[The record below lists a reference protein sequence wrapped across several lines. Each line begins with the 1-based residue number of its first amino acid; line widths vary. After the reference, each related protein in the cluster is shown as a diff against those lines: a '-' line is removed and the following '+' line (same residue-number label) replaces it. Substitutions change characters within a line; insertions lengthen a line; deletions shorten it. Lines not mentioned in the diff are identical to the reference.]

1 MNHVNHADFLDIHQH
16 VGSVVTAKDLMR
28 KFRIIEKSCNYN
40 KWRMAVSTFE
50 IEIFVADIII
60 CYDIT
65 LEWLEYNSECSAPNP
80 IRQEFNLSKGDFA
93 DWQVNFRCVAQL
105 QTSGFQIPQRQQS
118 RIPNLFDKKIQKGK
132 HYHDS
137 RAPKSTMENIC
148 LA

>member
-16 VGSVVTAKDLMR
+16 VGSVVTTEDLMI
-28 KFRIIEKSCNYN
+28 KFRIIEKSCFWDSWN
-40 KWRMAVSTFE
+40 FH
-50 IEIFVADIII
+50 ADIII

-65 LEWLEYNSECSAPNP
+65 LEWLEHNSECSAPNP
-80 IRQEFNLSKGDFA
+80 KRQEFNLSKGDFA

>member
-1 MNHVNHADFLDIHQH
+1 MWGQCSSQRWPLKIWWENSESLKK
-16 VGSVVTAKDLMR
+16 VVILLYLMSDAWPFR
-28 KFRIIEKSCNYN
+28 LLRLKFSLQILLC
-40 KWRMAVSTFE
+40 
-50 IEIFVADIII
+50 I

-137 RAPKSTMENIC
+137 RAPISTMENIC